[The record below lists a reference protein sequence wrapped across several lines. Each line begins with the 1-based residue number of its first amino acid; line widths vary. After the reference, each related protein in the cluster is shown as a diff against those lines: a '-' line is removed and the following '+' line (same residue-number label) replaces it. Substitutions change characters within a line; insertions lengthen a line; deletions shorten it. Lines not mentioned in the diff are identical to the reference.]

1 MKYYVFPKNFLGFSL
16 DEMMESVARCGF
28 DGPTALIR
36 NGYWISQDNA
46 TKDLSEFVKKA
57 QANGLEVKYGS
68 ADISLDSLEQDG
80 AGFNLLK
87 SFAQNGIT
95 QVRLQHIGKKETD
108 NVREY
113 AEQFRRRAYWAEQ
126 AGEKAGLQC
135 VIQLHGMCYPHN
147 ATAVYKGIEGLNPK
161 YIGVK
166 MDPGNNLCQEGY
178 ELFWYQIQLLGEYL
192 CAMGAKDVGW
202 FQDGDVS
209 SPSKG
214 WRLEWLPAYKG
225 LINYQDI
232 YKNLKKAE
240 FKGPVITMP
249 FYSAETNE
257 KWLDEVAKE
266 LSYLKQ
272 CEKEA

>member
-1 MKYYVFPKNFLGFSL
+1 MKYYVFPKNFQQFSL
-16 DEMMESVARCGF
+16 DKMMELVADCGF
-28 DGPTALIR
+28 NGPTALIR
-36 NGYWISQDNA
+36 DGYWITKENA
-46 TKDLSEFVKKA
+46 FKTLPEYVKKA
-57 QANGLEVKYGS
+57 QENGLEVKYGC
-68 ADISLDSLEQDG
+68 ADISLHSLEKDG
-80 AGFNLLK
+80 ESMDLLK
-87 SFAQNGIT
+87 CFAQNGVT
-95 QVRLQHIGKKETD
+95 QVRLQHLGKTKTD
-108 NVREY
+108 DVRKY
-113 AEQFRRRAYWAEQ
+113 AEQFRRGAYAAEQ

-147 ATAVYKGIEGLNPK
+147 ATAVYEGIKGLNPK

-166 MDPGNNLCQEGY
+166 MDPGNNFCQEGY

-202 FQDGDVS
+202 FHDDALH

-225 LINYQDI
+225 MINYCDI
-232 YKNLKKAE
+232 YKELKKAR
-240 FKGPVITMP
+240 FNGPVITMP
-249 FYSAETNE
+249 FYTAQNQEE
-257 KWLDEVAKE
+257 WLRQVAKE